1 MFFSIKIP
9 SSNIAQADGK
19 NNLGIEKRSAVFRCI
34 FIRKPSIIKE
44 EDKGHKKAIKE
55 DINMK
60 KNSKRRMLS
69 ALLILFLMI
78 QMTVQADTGTKE
90 SVDLAS
96 KDTGSSV
103 EELERQRE
111 EQQSQLDSLKEYQIN
126 LSDELTELNN
136 GLQEISN
143 ELADTQDEIAA
154 KNAEIETAESRIAEL
169 TTLSESQY
177 ESMKKR
183 VQYMYENGNQSYIEL
198 LLGASSFSDF
208 LNRVEYAKSIYDYD
222 RQELSDYQDTLA
234 ELKRQKEDL
243 ETAKEE
249 LLAAEQTKQEQ
260 KSKADSLVAA
270 QQEKLNTAKS
280 DVADAQTEIADTD
293 AEIAR
298 QKAYEEEL
306 EAQKAKE
313 DAARQEEIKRQE
325 EELINGQQGNN
336 SDNNANSD
344 GTSSG
349 DNAGNDTSGGGTKDD
364 GASDNGT
371 SGGGTVNASD
381 VAMLAALI
389 QCEAGGESYEGKLAV
404 GSVVMNRVDS
414 SYFPDTVVGVIYQSG
429 QFSPVASGRFA
440 VVLSS
445 GADAS
450 CVQAATEVLAGT
462 RTLNCLYFRRNNG
475 LINGTVI
482 GNHVFY

>member
-1 MFFSIKIP
+1 MGLKKKCS
-9 SSNIAQADGK
+9 
-19 NNLGIEKRSAVFRCI
+19 KRSVVFRCI
-34 FIRKPSIIKE
+34 FIRKPSIIKKE
-44 EDKGHKKAIKE
+44 NKRRDKSIKE
-55 DINMK
+55 DKDMK
-60 KNSKRRMLS
+60 KNRKRRMFS

-78 QMTVQADTGTKE
+78 QMTVQADTGIKE
-90 SVDLAS
+90 RVDLAS

-154 KNAEIETAESRIAEL
+154 KNVEIEAAESRIAEL
-169 TTLSESQY
+169 TTRSESQY
-177 ESMKKR
+177 EAMKKR
-183 VQYMYENGNQSYIEL
+183 VQYMYENGNQSYLEL
-198 LLGASSFSDF
+198 LLGSSSFSDF
-208 LNRVEYAKSIYDYD
+208 LNRMEYAKSIYDYD

-234 ELKRQKEDL
+234 ELKQQKEDL

-270 QQEKLNTAKS
+270 QQEKISAAKS
-280 DVADAQTEIADTD
+280 DVADAETEIADTD

-313 DAARQEEIKRQE
+313 DAARQEEIRRQE
-325 EELINGQQGNN
+325 EELINSQQPDA
-336 SDNNANSD
+336 SDNNANPD
-344 GTSSG
+344 GTSTG
-349 DNAGNDTSGGGTKDD
+349 DNTTGSDTSGGG
-364 GASDNGT
+364 A
-371 SGGGTVNASD
+371 VNASD

>member
-1 MFFSIKIP
+1 M
-9 SSNIAQADGK
+9 
-19 NNLGIEKRSAVFRCI
+19 
-34 FIRKPSIIKE
+34 PSIIKE
-44 EDKGHKKAIKE
+44 ENKRRDKSIKE
-55 DINMK
+55 DKDMK
-60 KNSKRRMLS
+60 KNSKRRMFS

-90 SVDLAS
+90 RVNLAS

-154 KNAEIETAESRIAEL
+154 KNVEIDAAESRIAEL
-169 TTLSESQY
+169 TTRSESQY
-177 ESMKKR
+177 EAMKKR
-183 VQYMYENGNQSYIEL
+183 VQYMYENGNQSYLEL

-208 LNRVEYAKSIYDYD
+208 LNRMEYAKSIYDYD

-234 ELKRQKEDL
+234 ELKQQKEDL

-270 QQEKLNTAKS
+270 QQEKISAAKS
-280 DVADAQTEIADTD
+280 DVADAETEIADTD

-325 EELINGQQGNN
+325 EELINSQQPDA
-336 SDNNANSD
+336 SDNNANPD
-344 GTSSG
+344 GTSTG
-349 DNAGNDTSGGGTKDD
+349 DNTTGGD
-364 GASDNGT
+364 A

>member
-1 MFFSIKIP
+1 MGLKKKCS
-9 SSNIAQADGK
+9 
-19 NNLGIEKRSAVFRCI
+19 KRSVVFRCI
-34 FIRKPSIIKE
+34 FIRMPSIIKKE
-44 EDKGHKKAIKE
+44 NKRRDKSIKE
-55 DINMK
+55 DKDMK
-60 KNSKRRMLS
+60 KNSKRRMFS
-69 ALLILFLMI
+69 TLLILFLMI

-90 SVDLAS
+90 RVDLAS

-154 KNAEIETAESRIAEL
+154 KNVEIEAAESRIAEL
-169 TTLSESQY
+169 TTRSESQY
-177 ESMKKR
+177 EAMKKR
-183 VQYMYENGNQSYIEL
+183 VQYMYENGNQSYLEL

-208 LNRVEYAKSIYDYD
+208 LNRMEYAKSIYDYD

-234 ELKRQKEDL
+234 ELKQQKEDL

-270 QQEKLNTAKS
+270 QQEKISAAKS
-280 DVADAQTEIADTD
+280 DVADAETEIADTD

-306 EAQKAKE
+306 ETQKAKE

-325 EELINGQQGNN
+325 EELINSQQPAA
-336 SDNNANSD
+336 SDNNANPD
-344 GTSSG
+344 GTSTG
-349 DNAGNDTSGGGTKDD
+349 DNTTG
-364 GASDNGT
+364 SDA

>member
-1 MFFSIKIP
+1 M
-9 SSNIAQADGK
+9 
-19 NNLGIEKRSAVFRCI
+19 
-34 FIRKPSIIKE
+34 PSIIKE
-44 EDKGHKKAIKE
+44 ENKRRDKSIKE
-55 DINMK
+55 DKDMK
-60 KNSKRRMLS
+60 KNSKRRMFS
-69 ALLILFLMI
+69 ALLILFLLI

-90 SVDLAS
+90 RVDLAS

-154 KNAEIETAESRIAEL
+154 KNVEIEAAESRIAEL
-169 TTLSESQY
+169 TTRSESQY
-177 ESMKKR
+177 EAMKKR
-183 VQYMYENGNQSYIEL
+183 VQYMYENGNQSYLEL

-208 LNRVEYAKSIYDYD
+208 LNRMEYAKSIYDYD

-234 ELKRQKEDL
+234 ELKQQKEDL

-270 QQEKLNTAKS
+270 QQEKISAAKS
-280 DVADAQTEIADTD
+280 DVTDAETEIADTD

-313 DAARQEEIKRQE
+313 DAARQEEIRRQE
-325 EELINGQQGNN
+325 EELINSQQPDA
-336 SDNNANSD
+336 SDNNANPD
-344 GTSSG
+344 GTSTG
-349 DNAGNDTSGGGTKDD
+349 DNTTGSDTSGGG
-364 GASDNGT
+364 A
-371 SGGGTVNASD
+371 VNASD

>member
-1 MFFSIKIP
+1 M
-9 SSNIAQADGK
+9 
-19 NNLGIEKRSAVFRCI
+19 
-34 FIRKPSIIKE
+34 PSIIKE
-44 EDKGHKKAIKE
+44 ENKRRDKSIKE
-55 DINMK
+55 DKDMK
-60 KNSKRRMLS
+60 KNSKRRMFS

-90 SVDLAS
+90 RVDLAS

-154 KNAEIETAESRIAEL
+154 KNVEIEAAESRIAEL
-169 TTLSESQY
+169 TTRSESQY
-177 ESMKKR
+177 EAMKKR
-183 VQYMYENGNQSYIEL
+183 VQYMYENGNQSYLEL

-208 LNRVEYAKSIYDYD
+208 LNRMEYAKSIYDYD

-234 ELKRQKEDL
+234 ELKQQKEDL

-270 QQEKLNTAKS
+270 QQEKISAAKS
-280 DVADAQTEIADTD
+280 DVADAEMEIADTD

-325 EELINGQQGNN
+325 EELINSQQPAA
-336 SDNNANSD
+336 SDNNANPD
-344 GTSSG
+344 GTSTG
-349 DNAGNDTSGGGTKDD
+349 DNTTGGD
-364 GASDNGT
+364 A

-389 QCEAGGESYEGKLAV
+389 QCEAGDESYEGKLAV
-404 GSVVMNRVDS
+404 GSVVMNRVRS
-414 SYFPDTVVGVIYQSG
+414 GGYPNSVSGVVYQSG
-429 QFSPVASGRFA
+429 QFPP
-440 VVLSS
+440 
-445 GADAS
+445 
-450 CVQAATEVLAGT
+450 AGT
-462 RTLNCLYFRRNNG
+462 ARMASLVANG
-475 LINGTVI
+475 AGSDCVKAAKQAIGGVSNIGSLKHFHAARLGGDVVI
-482 GNHVFY
+482 GNHAFY

>member
-1 MFFSIKIP
+1 M
-9 SSNIAQADGK
+9 
-19 NNLGIEKRSAVFRCI
+19 
-34 FIRKPSIIKE
+34 PSIIKE
-44 EDKGHKKAIKE
+44 ENKRRDKSIKE
-55 DINMK
+55 DKDMK
-60 KNSKRRMLS
+60 KNSKRRMFS

-78 QMTVQADTGTKE
+78 QMTVQADTGTE
-90 SVDLAS
+90 ERVDLAS

-154 KNAEIETAESRIAEL
+154 KNVEIDAAESRIAEL
-169 TTLSESQY
+169 TTRSESQY
-177 ESMKKR
+177 EAMKKR
-183 VQYMYENGNQSYIEL
+183 VQYMYENGNQSYLEL

-208 LNRVEYAKSIYDYD
+208 LNRMEYAKSIYDYD

-234 ELKRQKEDL
+234 ELKQQKEDL

-249 LLAAEQTKQEQ
+249 LMAAEQTKQEQ

-270 QQEKLNTAKS
+270 QQEKISAAKS
-280 DVADAQTEIADTD
+280 DVADAETEIADTD

-313 DAARQEEIKRQE
+313 DAARQEEIRRQE
-325 EELINGQQGNN
+325 EELINSQQPDA
-336 SDNNANSD
+336 SDNNANPD
-344 GTSSG
+344 GTSTG
-349 DNAGNDTSGGGTKDD
+349 DNTTG
-364 GASDNGT
+364 SDT

>member
-1 MFFSIKIP
+1 M
-9 SSNIAQADGK
+9 
-19 NNLGIEKRSAVFRCI
+19 
-34 FIRKPSIIKE
+34 PSIIKE
-44 EDKGHKKAIKE
+44 ENKRRDKSIKE
-55 DINMK
+55 DKDMK
-60 KNSKRRMLS
+60 KNSKRRMFS

-90 SVDLAS
+90 RVDLAS

-154 KNAEIETAESRIAEL
+154 KNVEIEAAESRIAEL
-169 TTLSESQY
+169 TTRSESQY
-177 ESMKKR
+177 EAMKKR
-183 VQYMYENGNQSYIEL
+183 VQYMYENGNQSYLEL

-208 LNRVEYAKSIYDYD
+208 LNRMEYAKSIYDYD

-234 ELKRQKEDL
+234 ELKQQKEDL

-270 QQEKLNTAKS
+270 QQEKISAAKS
-280 DVADAQTEIADTD
+280 DVADAETEIADTD

-306 EAQKAKE
+306 ETQKAKE
-313 DAARQEEIKRQE
+313 DAARQEEIRRQE
-325 EELINGQQGNN
+325 EELINSQQPDA
-336 SDNNANSD
+336 SDNNANPD
-344 GTSSG
+344 GTSTG
-349 DNAGNDTSGGGTKDD
+349 DNTTGSDASGGGI
-364 GASDNGT
+364 
-371 SGGGTVNASD
+371 VNASD